1 MCNKLLLA
9 GKKLSFRLGE
19 SSEKPHVV
27 QQLQEPLPKSHSIRC
42 QIKISS
48 IESSDGDI
56 IIKYWKIDEFEQME
70 SIKISNNEK
79 DSFIPAQSR
88 FPSADKLVLIRADV
102 SGMKTKYFRSRI
114 IKVLSKSEAIAY
126 LIDVGIEKNISLGSI
141 FSLETKW
148 AKVSPI
154 IRTGVLYNSQLK
166 YSFGK
171 SITIE
176 NGKRFDFQKTF
187 LTKLFSKTP
196 YKKYG
201 KLLC

>member
-1 MCNKLLLA
+1 M
-9 GKKLSFRLGE
+9 SFRLGE
-19 SSEKPHVV
+19 SSEKPPVV
-27 QQLQEPLPKSHSIRC
+27 QQLEEPLPKSHSIRC

-48 IESSDGDI
+48 IESSDEDI
-56 IIKYWKIDEFEQME
+56 VIKYWNIDEFEQME

-79 DSFIPAQSR
+79 DSLIPTQSR

-102 SGMKTKYFRSRI
+102 SGLKTKYFRSRI
-114 IKVLSKSEAIAY
+114 TKVLSKTEAIAY
-126 LIDVGIEKNISLGSI
+126 LIDVGIEKNIYLGSV

-148 AKVSPI
+148 AKFSPI

-171 SITIE
+171 SVTIE
-176 NGKRFDFQKTF
+176 NGKRFDFPKTF
-187 LTKLFSKTP
+187 LTKLFSETP

-201 KLLC
+201 KLLCR